1 MGSQDIH
8 RGACP
13 LLGQTTSNESKEVI
27 LQLRGEYRWIRQE
40 NEHYIF
46 GGFRTIR
53 DLKELTPN
61 SEDAEIKW
69 KDFVFTNS
77 VQKSKIKC
85 KMYFCCSKK
94 SLPPQGDLHVC
105 IAMLWFS
112 LVFYYISRKALNY
125 IYIYIYFFFF
135 KYRAETKF
143 KL

>member
-1 MGSQDIH
+1 M
-8 RGACP
+8 
-13 LLGQTTSNESKEVI
+13 NESKEVI

-40 NEHYIF
+40 NERYIF
-46 GGFRTIR
+46 GRFRTIQ

-77 VQKSKIKC
+77 VQNSKIKC
-85 KMYFCCSKK
+85 KVYFCCFKK
-94 SLPPQGDLHVC
+94 SLPSQGDLHVC

-125 IYIYIYFFFF
+125 IYIYIL
-135 KYRAETKF
+135 KYQAETKF